1 LIPHKISF
9 TPYFK
14 KNKTMLKNIF
24 GKAAETPQNTAT
36 ISLTIEGMTCGGCSA
51 HIEKDL
57 NATDGMVSCSV
68 NHETGKGTFTFDTKK
83 LDKSAVVD
91 AVNNVGNYKVVT
103 TEQNSSCA
111 CGGESCATEEKQEI
125 PITKGNHDYDLIIIG
140 GGSAAFS
147 AMTTANDLGL
157 SIMLINGGLAIG
169 GTCVNVG
176 CVPSKHL
183 IRAAES
189 VHKASYSPFAGIT
202 PIAPKVDYGQIIR
215 DKKNLVS
222 AMREKKYLKVAKSV
236 KNVTIVEGWAN
247 FIDDKT
253 IEVNGKSYTAAKF
266 LISTG
271 ATTNIP
277 NIEGLQEVG
286 YLTNISLFDLE
297 EKPESLT
304 ILGAGYIGLEM
315 AQAFSRLGVKVRIV
329 EFTDRVLRTQTED
342 VSAAIQKQFALE
354 GIEVLP
360 NVRIKKVA
368 KQGNDILIHAKDA
381 NGNTVELIE
390 KGHLVVATGIKPN
403 TFKMSIENAGVEITE
418 KGHIKVNNKQETN
431 KTNIFAAGDCTDT
444 PAFVYTAAVEG
455 KNAVLNAFNG
465 ENNKADYS
473 ALPWVVFTDPQVA
486 GVGLDEKEA
495 EAQGI
500 PYEVTS
506 LPVSEIPRAAAALDT
521 RGFVKLI
528 RNTTNDKIIGA
539 RVVAPEGGELI
550 MEATLAVK
558 YGITATELAATFHPY
573 LTMGEGIKIAAITF
587 TKDVAELS
595 CCAT

>member
-1 LIPHKISF
+1 
-9 TPYFK
+9 
-14 KNKTMLKNIF
+14 MF
-24 GKAAETPQNTAT
+24 GKKKEEVPQNTET
-36 ISLTIEGMTCGGCSA
+36 ISLDIEGMTCGGCSS

-57 NATDGMVSCSV
+57 KETDGIVSCSV
-68 NHETGKGTFTFDTKK
+68 NHETGKGAFTFDKEK
-83 LDKSAVVD
+83 LDKSAVIN
-91 AVNNVGNYKVVT
+91 AVNGVGNYKVLNGIGKEDCCT
-103 TEQNSSCA
+103 TNTENS
-111 CGGESCATEEKQEI
+111 TPQEVNND
-125 PITKGNHDYDLIIIG
+125 KGNNDYDLIIIG

-147 AMTTANDLGL
+147 AMTTANGLGL
-157 SIMLINGGLAIG
+157 SVMLINGGLDIG

-183 IRAAES
+183 IRAGES
-189 VHKASYSPFAGIT
+189 IHKASHSPFEGIT
-202 PIAPKVDYGQIIR
+202 TLAPKVDYGQIIR
-215 DKKNLVS
+215 DKKNLVL
-222 AMREKKYLKVAKSV
+222 AMREKKYLKVAQSV
-236 KNVTIVEGWAN
+236 ENVNIIDGWAN
-247 FIDDKT
+247 FVNDRT
-253 IEVNGKSYTAAKF
+253 IEVNGENYTASKF

-277 NIEGLQEVG
+277 EIEGLQEVG
-286 YLTNISLFDLE
+286 YLTNVSLFDME

-315 AQAFSRLGVKVRIV
+315 AQAFSRLGVKIRIL

-342 VSAAIQKQFALE
+342 VSEEIQKQFASE
-354 GIEVLP
+354 GIEVNP
-360 NVRIKKVA
+360 NVRIQKVEKK
-368 KQGNDILIHAKDA
+368 GDSILIHAKDPE
-381 NGNTVELIE
+381 GNLIELIE

-403 TFKMSIENAGVEITE
+403 TSKMNIQNTGVELTA

-431 KTNIFAAGDCTDT
+431 VANIYAAGDCTNT

-465 ENNKADYS
+465 EENKADYS
-473 ALPWVVFTDPQVA
+473 ALPWVVFTDPQIS

-506 LPVSEIPRAAAALDT
+506 LPVEEIPRAAAALDT

-528 RNTTNDKIIGA
+528 RNTSNDKIIGA

-550 MEATLAVK
+550 MEAALAVK
-558 YGITATELAATFHPY
+558 YGITATELAETFHPY
-573 LTMGEGIKIAAITF
+573 LTMSEGIKIAAITF

>member
-1 LIPHKISF
+1 
-9 TPYFK
+9 
-14 KNKTMLKNIF
+14 MLKNIF
-24 GKAAETPQNTAT
+24 GKKGENSQNVETIT
-36 ISLTIEGMTCGGCSA
+36 LDIEGMTCGSCSS
-51 HIEKDL
+51 HIEKDM
-57 NATDGMVSCSV
+57 NGTEGIIGCSV
-68 NHETGKGTFTFDTKK
+68 NHETGKGEFTINKDK
-83 LDKSAVVD
+83 LDKGTLISAI
-91 AVNNVGNYKVVT
+91 NGIGNYAVKNGVEKEDFRSADT
-103 TEQNSSCA
+103 GNS
-111 CGGESCATEEKQEI
+111 I
-125 PITKGNHDYDLIIIG
+125 PKSIGKDKGNNDYDLIIIG

-147 AMTTANDLGL
+147 AMTTANGVGL
-157 SIMLINGGLAIG
+157 SVMLINGGLDIG

-189 VHKASYSPFAGIT
+189 IHKASHSPFAGIT
-202 PIAPKVDYGQIIR
+202 PNAPKVDYGQIIR
-215 DKKNLVS
+215 DKKNLVL
-222 AMREKKYLKVAKSV
+222 AMREKKYLKVAESV
-236 KNVTIVEGWAN
+236 ENVNIVEGWAN
-247 FIDDKT
+247 FVNDKT
-253 IEVNGKSYTAAKF
+253 IEVNGATYTASRF

-271 ATTNIP
+271 STTNIP
-277 NIEGLQEVG
+277 DIQGLQEVG

-315 AQAFSRLGVKVRIV
+315 AQAFSRLGVKVRIL
-329 EFTDRVLRTQTED
+329 EFTNRVLRTQTED
-342 VSAAIQKQFALE
+342 VSDELQKQFASE

-360 NVRIKKVA
+360 NVRIQKVE
-368 KQGNDILIHAKDA
+368 KQGDNILIHAKDP
-381 NGNTVELIE
+381 NGNPIELIE
-390 KGHLVVATGIKPN
+390 KGQLVVATGTKPN
-403 TFKMSIENAGVEITE
+403 TFKMNIENAGVEITE
-418 KGHIKVNNKQETN
+418 KGHIKVNSKQETN
-431 KTNIFAAGDCTDT
+431 VANIYAAGDCTDT

-455 KNAVLNAFNG
+455 KNAILNAFNG
-465 ENNKADYS
+465 ANKQADYS

-500 PYEVTS
+500 PFAVTS

-528 RNTTNDKIIGA
+528 RNTETDKIIGA
-539 RVVAPEGGELI
+539 RIVAPEGGELI
-550 MEATLAVK
+550 MEAVLAVK
-558 YGITATELAATFHPY
+558 YGITATELAETFHPY

>member
-1 LIPHKISF
+1 
-9 TPYFK
+9 
-14 KNKTMLKNIF
+14 MLKNIL
-24 GKAAETPQNTAT
+24 GKNGEKTPENTTT
-36 ISLTIEGMTCGGCSA
+36 ISLQIEGMTCSGCSS

-57 NATDGMVSCSV
+57 SKIEGIVSCVV
-68 NHETGKGTFTFDTKK
+68 NHETGKGEFTFDIDK
-83 LDKSAVVD
+83 LNKPAVID
-91 AVNNVGNYKVVT
+91 AVNKVGSYKVVNEAEKEDCCATDSET
-103 TEQNSSCA
+103 TESQN
-111 CGGESCATEEKQEI
+111 I
-125 PITKGNHDYDLIIIG
+125 VNDKGDNDYDLIIIG

-147 AMTTANDLGL
+147 AMTTANGLGL
-157 SIMLINGGLAIG
+157 SVMLINGGLDIG

-189 VHKASYSPFAGIT
+189 IHSASHSPFSGIT
-202 PIAPKVDYGQIIR
+202 PVAPKIDYGQIIR
-215 DKKNLVS
+215 DKKDLVF
-222 AMREKKYLKVAKSV
+222 AMREKKYLKVAESV
-236 KNVTIVEGWAN
+236 ENVNIVEGWAN
-247 FIDDKT
+247 FVNNKT
-253 IEVNGKSYTAAKF
+253 IEVNGVTYTASKF

-271 ATTNIP
+271 STTNIP
-277 NIEGLQEVG
+277 KIEGLQEVG
-286 YLTNISLFDLE
+286 FLTNVSLFDLE

-315 AQAFSRLGVKVRIV
+315 AQAFSRFGVKVRIL

-342 VSAAIQKQFALE
+342 VSEELQKQFASE

-360 NVRIKKVA
+360 NVRIQKVE
-368 KQGNDILIHAKDA
+368 KQGGDVLIHAKDPH
-381 NGNTVELIE
+381 GNPIEIIE
-390 KGHLVVATGIKPN
+390 KGHLVVATGTKPN
-403 TFKMSIENAGVEITE
+403 TFKMNIETTGVEITE
-418 KGHIKVNNKQETN
+418 KGHIKVNSKQETN
-431 KTNIFAAGDCTDT
+431 VANIYAAGDCTDT

-473 ALPWVVFTDPQVA
+473 ALPWVVFTDPQIA

-495 EAQGI
+495 KAQGI
-500 PYEVTS
+500 PFESTS

-528 RNTTNDKIIGA
+528 RNTDNDKIIGA

-550 MEATLAVK
+550 MEAALAVK
-558 YGITATELAATFHPY
+558 YGITATELAETFHPY
-573 LTMGEGIKIAAITF
+573 LTMGEGMKIAAITF
-587 TKDVAELS
+587 TKNVAELS

>member
-1 LIPHKISF
+1 
-9 TPYFK
+9 
-14 KNKTMLKNIF
+14 MLKNIF
-24 GKAAETPQNTAT
+24 GKNGKETPQNTET
-36 ISLTIEGMTCGGCSA
+36 ISLKIEGMTCSGCSS

-57 NATDGMVSCSV
+57 NETEGVVSCSV
-68 NHETGKGTFTFDTKK
+68 NHETGQGEFTFNKDQINKA
-83 LDKSAVVD
+83 AVVD
-91 AVNNVGNYKVVT
+91 AVNKIGNYKVVNEAEKEDCCAT
-103 TEQNSSCA
+103 DTGATKPQNSA
-111 CGGESCATEEKQEI
+111 NNN
-125 PITKGNHDYDLIIIG
+125 GNNDYDLIIIG

-147 AMTTANDLGL
+147 AMTTANGLGL
-157 SIMLINGGLAIG
+157 SVMLVNGGLDIG

-183 IRAAES
+183 IRAGES
-189 VHKASYSPFAGIT
+189 IHKASHSPFAGISPT
-202 PIAPKVDYGQIIR
+202 APKVDYGQIIR
-215 DKKNLVS
+215 DKKELVL
-222 AMREKKYLKVAKSV
+222 AMREKKYLKVAQSV
-236 KNVTIVEGWAN
+236 ENVTIIEGWAN
-247 FIDDKT
+247 FVDDKT
-253 IEVNGKSYTAAKF
+253 IAVNDKNYTASKF

-277 NIEGLQEVG
+277 KIEGLKEVG

-315 AQAFSRLGVKVRIV
+315 AQAFARLGVKIRIL

-342 VSAAIQKQFALE
+342 VSAEIQKQFESE
-354 GIEVLP
+354 GIKVYP
-360 NVRIKKVA
+360 NYRIERITRDESKIIIS
-368 KQGNDILIHAKDA
+368 GKDA
-381 NGNTVELIE
+381 ITGKPFQFFEP
-390 KGHLVVATGIKPN
+390 GHIVVATGTVPN
-403 TFKMSIENAGVEITE
+403 TSKMNIENAGVELTE
-418 KGHIKVNNKQETN
+418 KGYIKVNNEQA
-431 KTNIFAAGDCTDT
+431 TNIANIYAAGDCTNT
-444 PAFVYTAAVEG
+444 PAFVYTAALEG
-455 KNAVLNAFNG
+455 KNAILNGFNG

-473 ALPWVVFTDPQVA
+473 ALPWVVFTDPQIA

-500 PYEVTS
+500 PFQVTS
-506 LPVSEIPRAAAALDT
+506 LPVEEIPRAAAALDT

-550 MEATLAVK
+550 MEAALAVK
-558 YGITATELAATFHPY
+558 YGITATELAETFHPY
-573 LTMGEGIKIAAITF
+573 LTMSEGIKIAAITF